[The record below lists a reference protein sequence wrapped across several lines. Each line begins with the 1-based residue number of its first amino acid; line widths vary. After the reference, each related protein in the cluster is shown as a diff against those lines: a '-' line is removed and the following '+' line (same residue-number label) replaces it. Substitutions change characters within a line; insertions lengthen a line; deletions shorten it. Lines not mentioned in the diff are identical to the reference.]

1 MRACSSTL
9 DLPTRMGDLGL
20 RKNSEIEEV
29 GRRRPL
35 KPTALG
41 HQHRKLERG
50 RALSDNPFLPIRV
63 VSFAGFDENA

>member
-9 DLPTRMGDLGL
+9 DLPTPMEDWGL

-35 KPTALG
+35 RPKALG
-41 HQHRKLERG
+41 HQHRKLKRG
-50 RALSDNPFLPIRV
+50 RAPSDNPILPIRA
-63 VSFAGFDENA
+63 VSFTGFDEIA